1 MRVCVLLCSMCTV
14 QMGALANG
22 DYDDVNVPTEVDANE
37 FPSAVKDG
45 AVMVAACGGQH
56 TTMLV
61 I

>member
-1 MRVCVLLCSMCTV
+1 MLLSVV

-22 DYDDVNVPTEVDANE
+22 DYDDVNVPTEVDADV
-37 FPSAVKDG
+37 FPTAVRGG
-45 AVMVAACGGQH
+45 AVMTAACGGQH